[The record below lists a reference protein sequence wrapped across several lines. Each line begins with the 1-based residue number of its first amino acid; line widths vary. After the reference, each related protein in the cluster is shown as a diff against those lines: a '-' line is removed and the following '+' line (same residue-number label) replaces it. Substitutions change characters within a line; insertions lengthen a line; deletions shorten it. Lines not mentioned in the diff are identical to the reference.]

1 MKVQRRFKNMNI
13 FGRAAGF
20 SRPRW
25 GKQILISLLS
35 LALLFATWPQS
46 LSAHQDAQAPPQA
59 EQAPPQGAPAPPYT
73 QQTPEQLQQLVA
85 PIALYPDSLVAQI
98 LAASTYPE
106 QVVQA
111 DRWVQANPD
120 LKGDALGQAVDQ
132 QPWDPSVK
140 ALTAFPSV
148 LGNMDKN
155 LSWTSSLGDAYYNQ
169 QQDVMDAVQVMRQRA
184 QGAGELKTTPQ
195 QTVTTQG
202 STVIVQPANPNV
214 VYVPA
219 YNPWLVYGDP
229 IMAWPGWYPYPGIW
243 FGGPY
248 LSFGM
253 GYGIGFFGGFG
264 WGWNNWGFNWRNR
277 FATFGGGRYY
287 SRSTTFYNR
296 SSYYRGGGARGGV
309 SNRSSINR
317 GGGVGGGVSN
327 RPGATA
333 GAFNGNRQAARGY
346 AAPRGQ
352 SGVRS
357 GAFSGIEKGGQ
368 AKSYSSRGK
377 ASVGGGA
384 ARGGGGG
391 AAHGGGGGA
400 GRGGGGG
407 GGGARSGGGGHH

>member
-20 SRPRW
+20 SSPRW
-25 GKQILISLLS
+25 GVQILLSLLW
-35 LALLFATWPQS
+35 LALLFATWPQN
-46 LSAHQDAQAPPQA
+46 LSGHQDSQAPPQA
-59 EQAPPQGAPAPPYT
+59 APAPPYT
-73 QQTPEQLQQLVA
+73 QSTPEQLQQLVA

-98 LAASTYPE
+98 LAASTFPE
-106 QVVQA
+106 QVVEA
-111 DRWVQANPD
+111 DRWVQDHPD
-120 LKGDALGQAVDQ
+120 LQGDALGQAVDQ

-202 STVIVQPANPNV
+202 STIVVQPANPQV

-219 YNPWLVYGDP
+219 YDPWLAYGDP

-264 WGWNNWGFNWRNR
+264 WGWPYWGFNWGGG
-277 FATFGGGRYY
+277 FATFNNNRYY
-287 SRSTTFYNR
+287 SRSNTFYNR
-296 SSYYRGGGARGGV
+296 SSINRAGGARGGF
-309 SNRSSINR
+309 SS
-317 GGGVGGGVSN
+317 
-327 RPGATA
+327 RPGPTAT
-333 GAFNGNRQAARGY
+333 AFNGNSKAARGY

-352 SGVRS
+352 KGVRS

-368 AKSYSSRGK
+368 TKSYSSRGE
-377 ASVGGGA
+377 ASVGGGEA
-384 ARGGGGG
+384 
-391 AAHGGGGGA
+391 
-400 GRGGGGG
+400 RGGGGG
-407 GGGARSGGGGHH
+407 GGASRGGGGGHH